1 VAAAIGVSR
10 RYLHRLFEEES
21 QSFRDALVALRIE
34 ACVAAFQDGAQAA
47 KTIAEIAYSA
57 GYADISQ
64 FNRHFRRLRGET
76 PSAFRRAAL
85 REAANDG
92 PHLAGRAA

>member
-1 VAAAIGVSR
+1 M
-10 RYLHRLFEEES
+10 
-21 QSFRDALVALRIE
+21 ALRIE
-34 ACVAAFQDGAQAA
+34 ACLAAFGDENQVE

-76 PSAFRRAAL
+76 PSASRRAAL
-85 REAANDG
+85 GRVQATAETAPLPRVASAALEALDAIV
-92 PHLAGRAA
+92 